1 MLKLKL
7 QYWPPLLKSW
17 LTGKDPD
24 TEKDWGQEDKGVTE
38 RRWLDD
44 ITDSIDTNLRKIRET
59 VKDRET
65 WFTEIHG
72 VTDTDTS

>member
-1 MLKLKL
+1 M
-7 QYWPPLLKSW
+7 
-17 LTGKDPD
+17 
-24 TEKDWGQEDKGVTE
+24 TE

-72 VTDTDTS
+72 VTDTDTSYRLNNNSKKLS